1 MKKKANLF
9 QYTKGYRVPMVLSP
23 LCVIIEV
30 VLEIVI
36 PYVIG
41 VMIDSGFTNVDYEL
55 FKRMTVLLVI
65 LAICSLTSGVLSA
78 IFASKAASGFAKQ
91 LRFSVFSK
99 IQEFSFSSIDK
110 FSPSGLVTRL
120 TGDIVNIQIAYQM
133 IIRIAIRLPIM
144 VVVALIMSFNVAP
157 NLAVIY
163 CVVLPLMIL
172 VMVSLMCSV
181 IPLFVKGFKIVDETN
196 EITGENLHAMRVVKS
211 YVRED
216 EEKRKFDRV
225 NYLHFMIFRKAN
237 QIISLGGPTLRLVLY
252 ICLILLS
259 YRGTMDIVKGQMT
272 TGALMSMFSYNTQIL
287 FSIMMFAMITSMVV
301 MSAACYNRVKEV
313 LNEEITIK
321 NGDNPIMEVKDGSID
336 LKNVSFSYYN
346 NMDKLALKNISF
358 HIPQGSVVG
367 IIGATGSGKS
377 SLISLFAR
385 LYDVTSGEIDI
396 GGVNVKDYD
405 LTTLRNAV
413 AIVLQ
418 KNTLFSGTI
427 RSNMKWGNPDASDDE
442 IYSALETAQIKTFI
456 EGQKDKLDYIV
467 EQNGDNFSGGQKQR
481 LCIARALL
489 KNPKVIVMD
498 DSSSALDTATERAL
512 QQALRNDHKEC
523 TKVIIAGKVNS
534 VKESD
539 MIIVLRNGEIEN
551 IGTHDDLIE
560 KSEFYSTLCRVQ
572 GVTK

>member
-1 MKKKANLF
+1 M
-9 QYTKGYRVPMVLSP
+9 
-23 LCVIIEV
+23 
-30 VLEIVI
+30 
-36 PYVIG
+36 
-41 VMIDSGFTNVDYEL
+41 
-55 FKRMTVLLVI
+55 
-65 LAICSLTSGVLSA
+65 
-78 IFASKAASGFAKQ
+78 
-91 LRFSVFSK
+91 
-99 IQEFSFSSIDK
+99 
-110 FSPSGLVTRL
+110 
-120 TGDIVNIQIAYQM
+120 
-133 IIRIAIRLPIM
+133 
-144 VVVALIMSFNVAP
+144 
-157 NLAVIY
+157 
-163 CVVLPLMIL
+163 
-172 VMVSLMCSV
+172 
-181 IPLFVKGFKIVDETN
+181 
-196 EITGENLHAMRVVKS
+196 
-211 YVRED
+211 
-216 EEKRKFDRV
+216 
-225 NYLHFMIFRKAN
+225 
-237 QIISLGGPTLRLVLY
+237 
-252 ICLILLS
+252 
-259 YRGTMDIVKGQMT
+259 
-272 TGALMSMFSYNTQIL
+272 
-287 FSIMMFAMITSMVV
+287 
-301 MSAACYNRVKEV
+301 
-313 LNEEITIK
+313 
-321 NGDNPIMEVKDGSID
+321 
-336 LKNVSFSYYN
+336 
-346 NMDKLALKNISF
+346 
-358 HIPQGSVVG
+358 
-367 IIGATGSGKS
+367 
-377 SLISLFAR
+377 FAR

-467 EQNGDNFSGGQKQR
+467 EENGDNFSGGQKQR